1 MVTALPVVCR
11 TSSIAKQQWQSNA
24 LSLHCWA
31 VPVGLLQ
38 HSAYCAFTD
47 VCVCLRSL
55 MGLMVLIAGG
65 VLVSTF
71 AWIFLGLVNL
81 LSLKFSRAGRLTG
94 AWCSPLPELLTAF
107 LWVLC
112 PRAALVNRGGM

>member
-1 MVTALPVVCR
+1 MLGR
-11 TSSIAKQQWQSNA
+11 
-24 LSLHCWA
+24 
-31 VPVGLLQ
+31 LLR

-55 MGLMVLIAGG
+55 IGLIVLIAGG

-81 LSLKFSRAGRLTG
+81 VSLKFARAGRLTG

>member
-1 MVTALPVVCR
+1 M
-11 TSSIAKQQWQSNA
+11 SIIAEQQWRSRA
-24 LSLHCWA
+24 HSVLCWA
-31 VPVGLLQ
+31 ALGRLLGRN
-38 HSAYCAFTD
+38 AYCVLTEVF
-47 VCVCLRSL
+47 VCLRSL
-55 MGLMVLIAGG
+55 IGLMVLIAGG

-71 AWIFLGLVNL
+71 AWIFFGSVNL